1 MDNATVA
8 DKVKQVILRL
18 SALKPGEVGKT
29 LLLGLYLFLVIAT
42 YLIAKSVRDGLFLDR
57 YGAFK
62 LPYVIIGIALA
73 VGLFVAV
80 YIRLARRIEPTRL
93 VVGTLVL
100 FITNLVLFWWMIRA
114 GVGWV
119 YPTLYIWAGMYGAI
133 APAQVW
139 TLANDVFTTR
149 QAKRTFGILGSGGI
163 LGAIFGSYV
172 TREFALR
179 IGTTSLLLIMALLLL
194 LAAVTVL
201 ALSRHRLAAN
211 AREERSAAPRH
222 MMDSLKLISASPH
235 LRLIAG
241 LVFITALATT
251 VADFQFKAVVV
262 EKLAGDTDRLTA
274 FFGTFY
280 GTVGVLS
287 FVVQFLIT
295 SRLLRRLGLGGS
307 ILLLPLAL
315 FAASI
320 LLIPTLALYAA
331 VMLKGSDAAMKH
343 SVDRSTRELAYLPV
357 DRRIKIH
364 IKSTID
370 MVVDRLGD
378 GTGGVILLVLISV
391 FGFGLRG
398 VIYANLVFILA
409 WLFIAVRLRSSYLK
423 ELSRSIREGRI
434 EIGSWNEALAGA
446 EMLEA
451 LGEALESGDEPRV
464 LAALDLVGRNPA
476 WDFRQ
481 VLNRLATEGCA
492 EVRARAMAILLRPE
506 EPDLPDGI
514 TDSFQEEDR
523 ALFTE
528 CIDFMAAERFDEKQR
543 LAETILRRAGGSAR
557 GVWVALMLRRLGEE
571 FLPFGRSLLEH
582 LAHADSTTS
591 SREAAATAI
600 GMMPLSG
607 NLYELLPALLQDKE
621 QVVVEAAAG
630 SAGAIGSDTMLRLL
644 VEQLG
649 RQAGRQ
655 AARQAFL
662 ARGDEV
668 IPMLMDCIRDPSLP
682 MAIRRHIPQLLGAI
696 GSERAV
702 RALLTVLDDPE
713 RSLSA
718 AARESLY
725 RHRLPRPE
733 IPLVSRQRVESKA
746 MESARRYR
754 DLGAHLE
761 NVRRSA
767 GGHPADRALLEDT
780 LGEAR
785 DRERNA
791 LFQMLSLHYPPAD
804 IQNCRRAMQEL
815 DMERRSNAEELLDNL
830 SPGRLWHAILPILY
844 PETAVQRKE
853 RRAAP
858 GPDPAQSMAA
868 LARDPDPWISACA
881 LHLAAGGGHDRI
893 LEIARERDMHPDFRV
908 REAARKFGGG
918 GQDMVT
924 ESAGVFD
931 KIMALKQVD
940 LFSGAPTEQLSL
952 IAALARIVDF
962 PEGAELCRQDD
973 PAGDLFIVL
982 SGNASLLK
990 DGETRGTLTAGE
1002 SLGTWGLF
1010 EDEPRQVTV
1019 RAVEPMQVL
1028 RIDRWGFDQ
1037 LLFEHPEVSRSLIR
1051 LMVER
1056 LRKMTR

>member
-1 MDNATVA
+1 MA
-8 DKVKQVILRL
+8 DQVKQYLLRI
-18 SALKPGEVGKT
+18 SALKPGEAGKT

-62 LPYVIIGIALA
+62 LPYVIIGIAVA
-73 VGLFVAV
+73 VGIFVAV

-100 FITNLVLFWWMIRA
+100 FISNLVLFWWMIRA

-119 YPTLYIWAGMYGAI
+119 YPTIYIWAGMYGAI

-149 QAKRTFGILGSGGI
+149 QAKRTFGIVGSGGI
-163 LGAIFGSYV
+163 LGAIFGSYL

-194 LAAVTVL
+194 LAAIVVL
-201 ALSRHRLAAN
+201 ALSRHRIAAD
-211 AREERSAAPRH
+211 AREGRSAAPRH

-251 VADFQFKAVVV
+251 MADFQFKAVAV
-262 EKLAGDTDRLTA
+262 EKLAGDPDRLTA

-320 LLIPTLALYAA
+320 LLIPTMALYAA

-364 IKSTID
+364 VKSAID

-378 GTGGVILLVLISV
+378 GTGGVILLVLISL

-398 VIYANLVFILA
+398 VIYANLVFIVA
-409 WLFIAVRLRSSYLK
+409 WLFIAVRLRASYLR

-434 EIGSWNEALAGA
+434 EIGSWDEALAGS
-446 EMLEA
+446 EMLDA
-451 LGEALESGDEPRV
+451 LGDALESGDQPRV
-464 LAALDLVGRNPA
+464 LAALDLVARNPS

-481 VLNRLATEGCA
+481 VLNRLATKGCE
-492 EVRARAMAILLRPE
+492 EVRARATAILLRPE
-506 EPDLPDGI
+506 EPDLPVGI
-514 TDSFQEEDR
+514 AGTFQEEDR
-523 ALFTE
+523 ALFSE
-528 CIDFMAAERFDEKQR
+528 CIDFMAADGFEEKEA
-543 LAETILRRAGGSAR
+543 LANTILRRAGGSAR
-557 GVWVALMLRRLGEE
+557 GVWVALMLRRLGDE
-571 FLPFGRSLLEH
+571 FLPFGRALLEH

-600 GMMPLSG
+600 GMMPLSSD
-607 NLYELLPALLQDKE
+607 LSALLPDLLQDRE
-621 QVVVEAAAG
+621 QQVVEAAAS
-630 SAGAIGSDTMLRLL
+630 SAGAIGSDSMLRLL

-649 RQAGRQ
+649 RQAGRL

-668 IPMLMDCIRDPSLP
+668 IPMLTECIREPALP
-682 MAIRRHIPQLLGAI
+682 MAIRRHIPSLLGAI

-702 RALLTVLDDPE
+702 CALLTVLDDPE
-713 RSLSA
+713 RSLSS
-718 AARESLY
+718 AAREALY

-733 IPLVSRQRVESKA
+733 IPLVSRQRVEDKA
-746 MESARRYR
+746 MELARRYR
-754 DLGAHLE
+754 DLGTHLE
-761 NVRRSA
+761 EVRLVSD
-767 GGHPADRALLEDT
+767 GDPAARALLVDT
-780 LGEAR
+780 LEEAR
-785 DRERNA
+785 GRERNA
-791 LFQMLSLHYPPAD
+791 LFQVLSLYYPPAD
-804 IQNCRRAMQEL
+804 IQNCRRSMQEH
-815 DMERRSNAEELLDNL
+815 DMERRSNAEELMDNL

-844 PETAVQRKE
+844 PETAVRRKE
-853 RRAAP
+853 RHTGP
-858 GPDPAQSMAA
+858 GPDLEQSLAA

-881 LHLAAGGGHDRI
+881 LNLAAGGGHNR
-893 LEIARERDMHPDFRV
+893 LVEIARERDMHPDYRV
-908 REAARKFGGG
+908 REAARRTGGG
-918 GQDMVT
+918 GQNMVT

-931 KIMALKQVD
+931 KIMALKNVD

-952 IAALARIVDF
+952 IAALARIVEF
-962 PEGAELCRQDD
+962 PEGAELCRQND

-982 SGNASLLK
+982 SGSASLLR
-990 DGETRGTLTAGE
+990 DGETRGRLITGE
-1002 SLGTWGLF
+1002 ALGTWGLF

-1019 RAVEPMQVL
+1019 QAVEPMQVL

-1051 LMVER
+1051 LMVKR
-1056 LRKMTR
+1056 LRNMTR

>member
-1 MDNATVA
+1 MDNAPVA
-8 DKVKQVILRL
+8 TQIKQFVLRL

-29 LLLGLYLFLVIAT
+29 LLLSLYLFLVIAT
-42 YLIAKSVRDGLFLDR
+42 YLIAKAVRDGLFLDR

-73 VGLFVAV
+73 VGLFVTV

-93 VVGTLVL
+93 VVGTLAL
-100 FITNLVLFWWMIRA
+100 FISSLILFWWMIGA
-114 GVGWV
+114 GIGWV
-119 YPTLYIWAGMYGAI
+119 YPVIYIWAGMYGAI

-149 QAKRTFGILGSGGI
+149 QAKRTFGIVGSGGI
-163 LGAIFGSYV
+163 LGAIFGSYLA
-172 TREFALR
+172 REFALR
-179 IGTTSLLLIMALLLL
+179 IGAVSLLLIMALLLL
-194 LAAVTVL
+194 LAAVVVL
-201 ALSRHRLAAN
+201 TLSRHRLAAD
-211 AREERSAAPRH
+211 AREDRSPTPRH
-222 MMDSLKLISASPH
+222 MKDSLKLISSSPH

-251 VADFQFKAVVV
+251 MADFQFKAVAV
-262 EKLAGDTDRLTA
+262 EKLAGDPDRLTA

-315 FAASI
+315 LAASI

-364 IKSTID
+364 VKSAID

-378 GTGGVILLVLISV
+378 GSGGVILLVLISG

-398 VIYANLVFILA
+398 VIYANLFFIVA
-409 WLFIAVRLRSSYLK
+409 WLVIAVRLRASYLL
-423 ELSRSIREGRI
+423 ELSRSIQEGRI
-434 EIGSWNEALAGA
+434 EIGSWDEALAGA
-446 EMLEA
+446 EMLDA
-451 LGEALESGDEPRV
+451 LGEALESGDQPRV
-464 LAALDLVGRNPA
+464 LAALELVGRNRS
-476 WDFRQ
+476 WDYKL
-481 VLNRLATEGCA
+481 VLNRLAVEGCP
-492 EVRARAMAILLRPE
+492 EVRARAMAILLQPE
-506 EPDLPDGI
+506 EPDLPIGI
-514 TDSFQEEDR
+514 ADSFQEEDQ
-523 ALFTE
+523 ALFAE
-528 CIDFMAAERFDEKQR
+528 CIDFMAAEGFENKTAHAEK
-543 LAETILRRAGGSAR
+543 ILSRAGGSAR

-582 LAHADSTTS
+582 LADADSTTS
-591 SREAAATAI
+591 SREAAASAI
-600 GMMPLSG
+600 GMMPLDS
-607 NLYELLPALLQDKE
+607 NLSTLLPELLQDRE
-621 QVVVEAAAG
+621 QSVVEAAAR
-630 SAGAIGSDTMLRLL
+630 SAGAIGSEPMLRLL
-644 VEQLG
+644 VDQLG
-649 RQAGRQ
+649 RPVGRQ
-655 AARQAFL
+655 AARREFL

-668 IPMLMDCIRDPSLP
+668 IPMLMERIREPTLP
-682 MAIRRHIPQLLGAI
+682 MAIRRHIPALLGAS
-696 GSERAV
+696 GSERAA
-702 RALLTVLDDPE
+702 RALLTLLDDPD

-718 AARESLY
+718 AALESLY

-733 IPLVSRQRVESKA
+733 IRLVSSQRVEGKA
-746 MESARRYR
+746 LELARRYR

-761 NVRRSA
+761 IVRQSS
-767 GGHPADRALLEDT
+767 GGNQEDRKLLEDT
-780 LGEAR
+780 LREAR
-785 DRERNA
+785 ERERDA
-791 LFQMLSLHYPPAD
+791 LFQVLSLYYPPAD
-804 IQNCRRAMQEL
+804 IQNCRRSMQEH
-815 DMERRSNAEELLDNL
+815 DMERRSNAEELMDNL

-844 PETAVQRKE
+844 PGTAVRRKE
-853 RRAAP
+853 HQAVP
-858 GPDPAQSMAA
+858 EPDPEQSLAA

-881 LHLAAGGGHDRI
+881 LNLAAGGGHDRI
-893 LEIARERDMHPDFRV
+893 VEIARERDMHPDYRV
-908 REAARKFGGG
+908 REAARHFGGG
-918 GQDMVT
+918 GKDMVT
-924 ESAGVFD
+924 EPAGVFD

-940 LFSGAPTEQLSL
+940 LFSGAPTNQLSL
-952 IAALARIVDF
+952 IAALAQIVDF

-982 SGNASLLK
+982 AGKALILQ
-990 DGETRGTLTAGE
+990 DGETKGSLNTGE
-1002 SLGTWGLF
+1002 ALGTWGLF

-1019 RAVEPMQVL
+1019 KAVEPMQVL